1 MQGVGWDMAAITE
14 TTRQAALLAWR
25 YGRLEGEALLRPLLQ
40 RELRGRVAL
49 LSSFGS
55 ELALLLDM
63 IAQIDPATPVI
74 FLDTGKLF
82 PETLRYRDRL
92 IERLSL
98 SDVRSVAPDPVA
110 LAARDPAGD
119 LHRRDA
125 DACCR
130 LRKVEP
136 FRRALAGFAAVI
148 SGRKRYQ
155 GGARQGLPGIERD
168 GSLIRI
174 NPLVAYSGERIEHE
188 RVARGL
194 PPHPLEADGFLSI
207 GCAPCTDRVAAGE
220 DRRAG
225 RWRGSAKREC
235 GIHQTLQAVDNA
247 A

>member
-1 MQGVGWDMAAITE
+1 MTATTE
-14 TTRQAALLAWR
+14 TIRQAAVLAWR

-49 LSSFGS
+49 LSSFGTES
-55 ELALLLDM
+55 ALLLDM
-63 IAQIDPATPVI
+63 VARIDHATPVV

-92 IERLSL
+92 VERLGL

-125 DACCR
+125 DSCCQ

-136 FRRALAGFAAVI
+136 LSRALAGFAAVI

-155 GGARQGLPGIERD
+155 GGARQKLPAIEPD
-168 GSLIRI
+168 GALIRI
-174 NPLVAYSGERIEHE
+174 NPLVAYSAHRIEQE
-188 RVARGL
+188 RLARGL

-225 RWRGSAKREC
+225 RWRGSEKREC
-235 GIHQTLQAVDNA
+235 GIHRARQTVDSA

>member
-1 MQGVGWDMAAITE
+1 MAGTRE

-25 YGRLEGEALLRPLLQ
+25 YGRLEGEALLRPLLE
-40 RELRGRVAL
+40 RELRGRAAL

-55 ELALLLDM
+55 ESAVLLHM
-63 IAQIDPATPVI
+63 VAKIDPATPII
-74 FLDTGKLF
+74 FLETGKLF
-82 PETLRYRDRL
+82 PETLRYRDEIVKRL
-92 IERLSL
+92 YL
-98 SDVRSVAPDPVA
+98 SDVRSVAPEPAA

-125 DACCR
+125 DACCQ

-136 FRRALAGFAAVI
+136 LNRALAGFAAVV

-155 GGARQGLPGIERD
+155 GGTRRKLPAIELD
-168 GSLIRI
+168 GALIRI
-174 NPLVAYSGERIEHE
+174 NPLVAYSAERIEHE
-188 RVARGL
+188 RVALGL

-207 GCAPCTDRVAAGE
+207 GCAPCTDRVSLGE

-225 RWRGSAKREC
+225 RWRGSEKREC
-235 GIHQTLQAVDNA
+235 GIHQTLQIIDSA

>member
-1 MQGVGWDMAAITE
+1 MAGTTEAI
-14 TTRQAALLAWR
+14 RQAALLAWR
-25 YGRLEGEALLRPLLQ
+25 YGSLEGEALLRPLLE
-40 RELRGRVAL
+40 RELRGRTAL

-55 ELALLLDM
+55 ESALLLDM
-63 IAQIDPATPVI
+63 IAKIDRATPVI
-74 FLDTGKLF
+74 FLDTDKLF
-82 PETLRYRDRL
+82 PETLRYRDQL
-92 IERLSL
+92 VERLRL
-98 SDVRSVAPDPVA
+98 GDVRSITPEPTA

-125 DACCR
+125 DACCQ

-136 FRRALAGFAAVI
+136 LARALAGFAGVI

-155 GGARQGLPGIERD
+155 GGARQKLPAIEPD
-168 GSLIRI
+168 GALIRI
-174 NPLVAYSGERIEHE
+174 NPLIAYSAERIEFE

-194 PPHPLEADGFLSI
+194 PPHPLEADGFPSI
-207 GCAPCTDRVAAGE
+207 GCAPCTDRVSVGE

-235 GIHQTLQAVDNA
+235 GIHRVLQTIDSA

>member
-1 MQGVGWDMAAITE
+1 MAATTE

-25 YGRLEGEALLRPLLQ
+25 YGRVEGEALLRPLLQ
-40 RELRGRVAL
+40 REFPGRIAV

-55 ELALLLDM
+55 ESALLLDM
-63 IAQIDPATPVI
+63 IAEIDRSTPVI

-82 PETLRYRDRL
+82 PETLAYRDRL
-92 IERLSL
+92 VERLGL
-98 SDVRSVAPDPVA
+98 RDVRSVAPDPAA
-110 LAARDPAGD
+110 LAVRDSAGD

-136 FRRALAGFAAVI
+136 LRRALAGFAAVI

-155 GGARQGLPGIERD
+155 GGARQALPAIEQD
-168 GSLIRI
+168 GGLIRI
-174 NPLVAYSGERIEHE
+174 NPLVTYSAERIEHE
-188 RVARGL
+188 RAARGL

-225 RWRGSAKREC
+225 RWRGSEKREC
-235 GIHQTLQAVDNA
+235 GIHDRLQAVDSA